1 MSPLPS
7 HCQLLS
13 RGTFVIEMYFA
24 SCYSLY
30 FYKVLIKN
38 KGFFFIYK
46 PYSNFSINK
55 KVNSFCYIISST
67 ELHMNR
73 IRSYYIVVVKRR
85 REAVSW
91 YIFFNFLL
99 NYTCTESAQML
110 SYNLIIFHIWTYHL
124 YQDQDQER
132 KYYQYLKIS
141 TYAFLLY
148 LPNPSK

>member
-1 MSPLPS
+1 MSSLPS

-38 KGFFFIYK
+38 KGFFFIHK

-55 KVNSFCYIISST
+55 KINSLCYIISST
-67 ELHMNR
+67 ELCMNR

-91 YIFFNFLL
+91 YIFSTF
-99 NYTCTESAQML
+99 YWTKHVQKVHKCC
-110 SYNLIIFHIWTYHL
+110 YDLIIFHIWTYHL
-124 YQDQDQER
+124 YQNQDQER
-132 KYYQYLKIS
+132 RYYQYLKIS